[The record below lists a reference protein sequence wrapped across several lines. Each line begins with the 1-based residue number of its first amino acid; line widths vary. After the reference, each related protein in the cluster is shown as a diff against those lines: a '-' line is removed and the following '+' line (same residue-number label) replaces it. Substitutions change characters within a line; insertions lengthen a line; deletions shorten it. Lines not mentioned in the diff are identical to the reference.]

1 MICHSWYSTKSNLNR
16 HFKHCHSTGN
26 DKSKN
31 EKVEHLNDTRPSA
44 PETAELNY
52 YNDHN
57 SHGLITQILNSYEE
71 LVGEYNKLCET
82 LKHNKRC
89 TPKEKSSKRQNT
101 ESGGEEYEDATLR
114 NHKRKKPLKH
124 SAQKYDWINY

>member
-1 MICHSWYSTKSNLNR
+1 MPLPKQCAICQSWFMTKSNLNR
-16 HFKHCHSTGN
+16 HLKHCHSTGN
-26 DKSKN
+26 DMSTN
-31 EKVEHLNDTRPSA
+31 EKVEHQNDTRPAA

-89 TPKEKSSKRQNT
+89 MPKEKAPKRTHSSTRLN
-101 ESGGEEYEDATLR
+101 L
-114 NHKRKKPLKH
+114 KKKNKEKH
-124 SAQKYDWINY
+124 